1 MRGKAAYK
9 IAGKQKAPELSLLCV
24 RAGDSTAPNFEKVF
38 DSIAENP
45 YRGGRLSAIDL
56 LVLTSLEELLLILQ
70 TLFTFYETSYLNEE
84 VNYAEPFPT
93 VSVPY

>member
-1 MRGKAAYK
+1 MSWLLRGKAAYK

-45 YRGGRLSAIDL
+45 YRGGRLCTL
-56 LVLTSLEELLLILQ
+56 NLPQFKCLLI
-70 TLFTFYETSYLNEE
+70 TLHTGDITYDGITQK
-84 VNYAEPFPT
+84 
-93 VSVPY
+93 